1 LDGGRDRNNSELSRL
16 LDVGYRHDLGIEDA
30 SVALALIYVTAA
42 HTRGGGAA
50 RECPGWRSGRL
61 K

>member
-1 LDGGRDRNNSELSRL
+1 MNRNNSELSKL

-30 SVALALIYVTAA
+30 SVASALMYVTAA

-50 RECPGWRSGRL
+50 RECPGWRSGRI
-61 K
+61 